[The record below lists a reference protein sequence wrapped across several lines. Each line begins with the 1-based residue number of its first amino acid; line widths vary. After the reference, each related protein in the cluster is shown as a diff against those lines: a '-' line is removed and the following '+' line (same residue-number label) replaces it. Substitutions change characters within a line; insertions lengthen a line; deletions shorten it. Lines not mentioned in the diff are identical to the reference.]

1 MGVRRIASWSGTS
14 YGAKP
19 MSDEAKLEIM
29 GQMLAILET
38 LEKSLEQLLGFMET
52 STVILSQI
60 HDDLHVENEP
70 GDLPTP

>member
-1 MGVRRIASWSGTS
+1 
-14 YGAKP
+14 